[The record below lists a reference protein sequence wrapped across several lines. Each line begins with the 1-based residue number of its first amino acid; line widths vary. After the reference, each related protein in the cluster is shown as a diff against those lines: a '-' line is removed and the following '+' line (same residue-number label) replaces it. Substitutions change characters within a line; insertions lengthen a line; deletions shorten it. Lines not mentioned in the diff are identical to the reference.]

1 MKLSEVLQGLTYEV
15 LQGNADVEIREIQ
28 NDSRKVET
36 GDLFFCITGAVSDG
50 HKYAEDVAKKGA
62 GVLVVEKPVPVPDTV
77 TVIRVE
83 STRYAM
89 GMISSAFY
97 GNPSGKLNVIGLT
110 GTKGKTTT
118 TYMIR
123 DMLERSGIKTG
134 LIGTIEIIDGKQHIH
149 ANNTTPESM
158 ILHKYLRDMV
168 DNGCKAVVM
177 EVSSQGLMLDRVAG
191 VDFDYGIFTNL
202 SKDHIG
208 PNEHASFE
216 EYRDWKAKLFTLCKV
231 GIFNVDDANAAY
243 MMEHAACEKLTYGE
257 TANADYRAADVKL
270 YQEKGVLGIQ
280 YALHGKLEAQMM
292 VDLPGEFSV
301 HNSLAAVAV
310 ADQMHV
316 AVTDIQTILKEVK
329 VRGRVEMIP
338 ISDAF
343 TLMID
348 YAHNAMALE
357 SLLTALRA
365 YHPKRLVT
373 LFGCGGNRSRDRR
386 FEMGEVS
393 GKMADFTIITS
404 DNPRDEEPLA
414 IIADIETGMKKTD
427 GIYVMIADRKEAIR
441 YAIMNAQE
449 GDVIVLAGKGHED
462 YQEIHGV
469 KHHMDERDLIREIL
483 VEEDVTTICGYN
495 NRYFA

>member
-1 MKLSEVLQGLTYEV
+1 MKLSEVLQGLKFEV
-15 LQGNADVEIREIQ
+15 LQGSTGISFHDIR
-28 NDSRKVET
+28 NDSRKVQP
-36 GDLFFCITGAVSDG
+36 GDLFFCISGAVSDG
-50 HKYAEDVAKKGA
+50 HKYVEDVAEKGA
-62 GVLVVEKPVPVPDTV
+62 AVIVVEKPVAVPDTV

-83 STRYAM
+83 NTRYAM

-97 GNPSGKLNVIGLT
+97 GKPSEKLKVIGLT

-123 DMLERSGIKTG
+123 EMLERSGIKTG
-134 LIGTIEIIDGKQHIH
+134 LIGTIEIMDGKQRIP

-158 ILHKYLRDMV
+158 LLHKYLRDMV
-168 DNGCKAVVM
+168 DNGCQAVVM

-191 VDFDYGIFTNL
+191 VSFDYGIFTNL

-216 EYRDWKAKLFTLCKV
+216 EYRDWKAKLFTLCKT
-231 GIFNVDDANAAY
+231 GIFNVDDANAGY
-243 MMEHAACEKLTYGE
+243 MMEHATCEKVTYGE
-257 TANADYRAADVKL
+257 QADADYRAQDVEL
-270 YQEKGVLGIQ
+270 YREKGVLGIQ
-280 YALHGKLEAQMM
+280 YTLCGKLEAKIV

-301 HNSLAAVAV
+301 HNSLAAIAV
-310 ADQMHV
+310 ADLLQVSV
-316 AVTDIQTILKEVK
+316 ADIQNILKEVK

-365 YHPKRLVT
+365 YNPKRLIP

-393 GKMADFTIITS
+393 GTMADFTIITS

-414 IIADIETGMKKTD
+414 IMDDIETGMKKTT
-427 GIYVMIADRKEAIR
+427 GAYVKIADRKEAIR
-441 YAIMNAQE
+441 
-449 GDVIVLAGKGHED
+449 
-462 YQEIHGV
+462 
-469 KHHMDERDLIREIL
+469 
-483 VEEDVTTICGYN
+483 
-495 NRYFA
+495 

>member
-1 MKLSEVLQGLTYEV
+1 MRLSVLLEGLTYEV
-15 LQGNADVEIREIQ
+15 VQGNTEVEVRGIK
-28 NDSRKVET
+28 NDSRRVQP
-36 GDLFFCITGAVSDG
+36 GDLFFCISGAVSDG
-50 HKYAEDVAKKGA
+50 HKYAQDVAAKGA
-62 GVLVVEKPVPVPDTV
+62 SVIVCEKDVQVPETV
-77 TVIRVE
+77 TVVRVE
-83 STRYAM
+83 SSRYAM
-89 GMISSAFY
+89 GKISSAFY
-97 GNPSGKLNVIGLT
+97 GKPSEQMTVIGLT

-123 DMLERSGIKTG
+123 EMLERAGIKTG
-134 LIGTIEIIDGKQHIH
+134 LVGTIEILDG
-149 ANNTTPESM
+149 ANKIPAENTTPESM
-158 ILHKYLRDMV
+158 VLHKYMKDMV

-216 EYRDWKAKLFTLCKV
+216 EYRDWKAKLFTLCKT
-231 GIFNVDDANAAY
+231 GIFNVDDKNAGY
-243 MMEHAACEKLTYGE
+243 MMEHADCEKITYGMRE
-257 TANADYRAADVKL
+257 HADYCANDVKL
-270 YQEKGVLGIQ
+270 YCENGVLGIQ
-280 YALHGKLEAQMM
+280 YALSGSLSGQMV

-301 HNSLAAVAV
+301 HNSLAAIAV
-310 ADQMHV
+310 ADLMHV
-316 AVTDIQTILKEVK
+316 PVADIQTILKQIK

-365 YHPKRLVT
+365 YNPKRLVT
-373 LFGCGGNRSRDRR
+373 LFGCGGNRSKDRR

-393 GKMADFTIITS
+393 GNMADFTIITS
-404 DNPRDEEPLA
+404 DNPRDEEPAA
-414 IIADIETGMKKTD
+414 IMADIVTGMKKTT
-427 GIYVMIADRKEAIR
+427 GSYVAIEDRKEAIR
-441 YAIMNAQE
+441 YAILHAQP

-469 KHHMDERDLIREIL
+469 KHHMDERDLIRGIL
-483 VEEDVTTICGYN
+483 EEEDVTKICGYN

>member
-1 MKLSEVLQGLTYEV
+1 MRLSVLLEGLTYEV
-15 LQGNADVEIREIQ
+15 VQGNTEVEVRGIK
-28 NDSRKVET
+28 NDSRRVQP
-36 GDLFFCITGAVSDG
+36 GDLFFCISGAVSDG
-50 HKYAEDVAKKGA
+50 HKYAQDVAAKGA
-62 GVLVVEKPVPVPDTV
+62 SVIVCEKDVQVPETV
-77 TVIRVE
+77 TVVRVE
-83 STRYAM
+83 SSRYAM
-89 GMISSAFY
+89 GKISSAFY
-97 GNPSGKLNVIGLT
+97 GKPSEQMTVIGLT

-123 DMLERSGIKTG
+123 EMLERAGIKTG
-134 LIGTIEIIDGKQHIH
+134 LVGTIEILDG
-149 ANNTTPESM
+149 ANKIPAENTTPESM
-158 ILHKYLRDMV
+158 VLHKYMKDMV

-216 EYRDWKAKLFTLCKV
+216 EYRDWKAKLFTLCKT
-231 GIFNVDDANAAY
+231 GIFNVDDKNAGY
-243 MMEHAACEKLTYGE
+243 MMEHADCGKITYGMRE
-257 TANADYRAADVKL
+257 HADYCANDVKL
-270 YQEKGVLGIQ
+270 YCENGVLGIQ
-280 YALHGKLEAQMM
+280 YALSGSLSGQMV

-301 HNSLAAVAV
+301 HNSLAAIAV
-310 ADQMHV
+310 ADLMHV
-316 AVTDIQTILKEVK
+316 PVADIQTILKQIK

-365 YHPKRLVT
+365 YNPKRLVT
-373 LFGCGGNRSRDRR
+373 LFGCGGNRSKDRR

-393 GKMADFTIITS
+393 GNMADFTIITS
-404 DNPRDEEPLA
+404 DNPRDEEPAA
-414 IIADIETGMKKTD
+414 IMEDIVTGMKKTT
-427 GIYVMIADRKEAIR
+427 GSYVAIEDRKEAIR
-441 YAIMNAQE
+441 YAILHAQP

-469 KHHMDERDLIREIL
+469 KHHMDERDLIRGIL
-483 VEEDVTTICGYN
+483 EEEDVTKICGYN